1 MKSQTLLDL
10 HNRFIAHLRAGNR
23 SEKTIIHY
31 NDSFRDLLRYLEA
44 RDLPATL
51 DAITTESC
59 QGFVTWLRETPT
71 RVWRGKTT
79 RSIHGL
85 AGRLRDL
92 KAFLHYLEFEEI
104 LDRKV
109 RVPSVKVPQADF
121 AILSDEDLVALF
133 RCPHLAAKGDQ
144 AIRNRA
150 IVAILIDCGLR
161 LAEISGMQL
170 EDVEM
175 PDHLLKVTGKGNKIR
190 RVPFSEGTADYL
202 RDWVRVRGREP
213 GPFFLLSYH
222 GVRMMLSRVK
232 GESGIDIWT
241 HRFRHTAASKLIQN
255 GADLSYVRRIMGHSH
270 IGTTLLYVHHDNAD
284 LREKH
289 QAASPLASIGIGG
302 TPKRR
307 RFTVD

>member
-1 MKSQTLLDL
+1 MKPQTLPDL
-10 HNRFIAHLRAGNR
+10 HNRFITHLRAGNR

-31 NDSFRDLLRYLEA
+31 KHSFRDLLRYLEA
-44 RDLPATL
+44 RNLPLTL

-92 KAFLHYLEFEEI
+92 KAFLHFLELEDI
-104 LDRKV
+104 LDHK
-109 RVPSVKVPQADF
+109 
-121 AILSDEDLVALF
+121 
-133 RCPHLAAKGDQ
+133 
-144 AIRNRA
+144 
-150 IVAILIDCGLR
+150 
-161 LAEISGMQL
+161 
-170 EDVEM
+170 
-175 PDHLLKVTGKGNKIR
+175 
-190 RVPFSEGTADYL
+190 
-202 RDWVRVRGREP
+202 
-213 GPFFLLSYH
+213 
-222 GVRMMLSRVK
+222 
-232 GESGIDIWT
+232 ESGIDIWT

-255 GADLSYVRRIMGHSH
+255 GADRSYVRRIMGHSH

-289 QAASPLASIGIGG
+289 QAPSPLASIGLGG
-302 TPKRR
+302 KPKRR